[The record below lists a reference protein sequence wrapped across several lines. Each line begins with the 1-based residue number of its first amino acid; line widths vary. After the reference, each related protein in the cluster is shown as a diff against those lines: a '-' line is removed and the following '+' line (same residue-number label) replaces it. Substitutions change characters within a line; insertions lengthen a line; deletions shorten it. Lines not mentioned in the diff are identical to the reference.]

1 MVVGLSQRALI
12 YGQLGGHDYAKGN
25 GAQSVILDSTFKE
38 KIKTLSERT

>member
-38 KIKTLSERT
+38 KKKMLSERT